1 MCVFPGLYFSTTM
14 KYEITITTDEKDNA
28 EVSLSLNTAD
38 GGTFEVKSYGTTMN
52 FSQFIEFA
60 DAIHEIRQKF
70 AVINGKHEENNG
82 RTN

>member
-1 MCVFPGLYFSTTM
+1 M
-14 KYEITITTDEKDNA
+14 KYEITITPTTEEKDN
-28 EVSLSLNTAD
+28 SDLTLSLNTAD
-38 GGTFEVKSYGTTMN
+38 GGTFEIKSYGTTMN

-70 AVINGKHEENNG
+70 AVINAKQEESNG